1 MLQALRYMIS
11 AAGDKMSEP
20 IRRAI
25 HQTLIGMLSHP
36 EDISRSAAAGCLGA
50 LCQWF
55 TPEQLNVVLSDH
67 LLCKYYTNFLK
78 IKYLTLCGEWIN
90 QSRLYLHC
98 CLDQLRKIG

>member
-20 IRRAI
+20 IRKAI

-36 EDISRSAAAGCLGA
+36 EDVSRCAAAGCLGA
-50 LCQWF
+50 LCRWF

-67 LLCKYYTNFLK
+67 LLCKCYLNSVKFLK
-78 IKYLTLCGEWIN
+78 NYLKLCVKTEKVRLEFICTAAWI
-90 QSRLYLHC
+90 S
-98 CLDQLRKIG
+98 